1 MQITECRTRETLK
14 LYLAGWVEQEESSA
28 IEAHVLKCTA
38 CEQTLSGLE
47 SEPDTLVNFLGPQIE
62 PNRSP
67 KTGTQAGGASQEAV
81 LQYAMEKAKELG
93 TQLDEDSAMKPLE
106 APPKTVGPYELI
118 KSLGHGSMGAV
129 YLGRHQKLG
138 KQVAIKLL
146 SARAFRNDQFT
157 ARFQREIRAAGSL
170 NHPAIINAT
179 DAGQADA
186 IHYLVMEHID
196 GMDLSRLTRWTGPLS
211 IADTCCLMHSV
222 ALGLSHAHA
231 AGIVHRDIKPSNLML
246 SRTGQVKILDFGL
259 AQISLWDE
267 ASAELTT
274 VGQLMG
280 TIDYMAPEQ
289 AERADTV
296 DYRADLY
303 SLGATM
309 FKLLCGRA
317 PLAATPDLSPLTKL
331 RLLATSQ
338 SPSLNTLR
346 PDAPAALVQLVS
358 SLLARDPAAR
368 PASAAHVAEMLAEF
382 TAGSDLPKLM
392 KRADEIAATRP
403 KASENR
409 IPGSLTKKE
418 AVMSPPTSNRG
429 RWGSIV
435 RWVVTMAAIAFLAAG
450 GIFITIETQKGQ
462 LVIESVDA
470 NTEIKISKAGKEY
483 DSIQL
488 VPGANATRLY
498 AGSYEVTIEEGIDQF
513 RLDRDKVE
521 IRRGETVIARVHS
534 IGIVPPAQ
542 GALSPAAIYDVE
554 KTEPVYEGKTLSM
567 WLAEFARERSPSAI
581 QTSLAAITSLADPS
595 NQDRIA
601 KSLLAALPA
610 IPQEHDMETF
620 ECIWDVSGGG
630 EKYVAH
636 LLSSL
641 DAKNPAWTERAM
653 SSGTTVHYQKNRSEG
668 NRADRDSAI
677 VMLPLM
683 KWIETELLSPE
694 ALQPLTNAERSSAYE
709 SLMHC
714 ASYRVI
720 SALNDQAFDASS
732 EAKFLEL
739 LRLQPALG
747 PSFWL
752 KLFPKDGPAADASWR
767 PGLAELIE
775 SKAKEYFIDTNT
787 PENYVAQAAIL
798 LAELSGG
805 FDRKGM
811 AAFDPS
817 AELTAALERRLR
829 ELAEHPDRL
838 STLVEVDHWFALA
851 SVPSFKTPLFA
862 DHQTSVGID
871 NNPAK
876 CLLTCELFD
885 LVANFKV
892 AEGCFPFIR
901 AIHRS
906 VFDKA
911 TQAGVKLAVDPFSTE
926 SGARTNR
933 SVSRLSP
940 GNMVSISWPSGN
952 VRYLNGGQLLTQPEL
967 LAVAIAGQ
975 AKSLMPAEMVKQLRT
990 EQKQRIQTQWI
1001 ANKVRSLDADQDGFL
1016 SPDEMPYA
1024 VSDEIDVNLDQKIS
1038 SDELLTYSIA
1048 NGFPADR
1055 RASGSSFRPTSPK
1068 E

>member
-1 MQITECRTRETLK
+1 MQTSECRTRETLK
-14 LYLAGWVEQEESSA
+14 RYLAGWVEQEESSA
-28 IEAHVLKCTA
+28 IEAHVLNCNA

-62 PNRSP
+62 PTSGAQ
-67 KTGTQAGGASQEAV
+67 TSIQAGSKAGSKAGVTSHEPV

-106 APPKTVGPYELI
+106 VPPKTVGPYELI

-196 GMDLSRLTRWTGPLS
+196 GMDLSLLTRWTGPLS

-317 PLAATPDLSPLTKL
+317 PLAAMPDLSPLTKL

-338 SPSLNTLR
+338 PPSLNTLR

-418 AVMSPPTSNRG
+418 AVVSPLKSNRG
-429 RWGSIV
+429 NWSSFVSWG
-435 RWVVTMAAIAFLAAG
+435 VTMSAVALLAAG

-462 LVIESVDA
+462 LVIESVAA
-470 NTEIKISKAGKEY
+470 NTEIKISKAGKVY

-498 AGSYEVTIEEGIDQF
+498 AGSYEVTIEEGSDQF

-534 IGIVPPAQ
+534 IGIAPSGQ
-542 GALSPAAIYDVE
+542 GALPLAAITDVE
-554 KTEPVYEGKTLSM
+554 KTEAVYEGKTLSM
-567 WLAEFARERSPSAI
+567 WLAEFARERSPNAI

-636 LLSSL
+636 LLSAL

-653 SSGTTVHYQKNRSEG
+653 SSGTTVNYQKNRAEG
-668 NRADRDSAI
+668 NRADHDSAI
-677 VMLPLM
+677 VLLPLM
-683 KWIETELLSPE
+683 KWIETELLSPG
-694 ALQPLTNAERSSAYE
+694 ALKPLPSTERSNTETSNAERSGAYE
-709 SLMHC
+709 SLIHC

-720 SALNDQAFDASS
+720 SALNDQAFDTSS
-732 EAKFLEL
+732 EDKYLEL

-752 KLFPKDGPAADASWR
+752 KLFPKDGLAAGARWR

-775 SKAKEYFIDTNT
+775 SKAKEYFIDPNT
-787 PENYVAQAAIL
+787 PENYVAQAAML
-798 LAELSGG
+798 LADLSGG
-805 FDRKGM
+805 FDRTGM
-811 AAFDPS
+811 AAFEPS
-817 AELTAALERRLR
+817 PELTSALERRLR
-829 ELAEHPDRL
+829 ELAEHPERL
-838 STLVEVDHWFALA
+838 LTLVEVDHWFGDA
-851 SVPSFKTPLFA
+851 SIPSFKTPLFA
-862 DHQTSVGID
+862 DYQTTIAV
-871 NNPAK
+871 NNSPAK

-892 AEGCFPFIR
+892 AEGCFPSIR

-906 VFDKA
+906 VYDKA
-911 TQAGVKLAVDPFSTE
+911 TQAGVKLAMDPFSTE

-933 SVSRLSP
+933 SVRVSSP
-940 GNMVSISWPSGN
+940 GNMASISIAWPSGD
-952 VRYLNGGQLLTQPEL
+952 VRYLNAQLITQPEL
-967 LAVAIAGQ
+967 LAIAIATR
-975 AKSLMPAEMVKQLRT
+975 AESLLPAEMVKQLRT
-990 EQKQRIQTQWI
+990 EQKQQIQTQWI
-1001 ANKVRSLDADQDGFL
+1001 ASKVRSLDADQDGFL
-1016 SPDEMPYA
+1016 SPDEMPFA

-1038 SDELLTYSIA
+1038 SEELLKYS
-1048 NGFPADR
+1048 
-1055 RASGSSFRPTSPK
+1055 
-1068 E
+1068 